1 MKLNAL
7 TARRADTFHNKLR
20 LGDDF
25 LAGVTRLAVA
35 STTPETRDT
44 VLGQTTG
51 SELAATGFRV
61 PLADLL

>member
-7 TARRADTFHNKLR
+7 AARRADAFHDELR

-35 STTPETRDT
+35 CTAPEARDA
-44 VLGQTTG
+44 VL
-51 SELAATGFRV
+51 R
-61 PLADLL
+61 